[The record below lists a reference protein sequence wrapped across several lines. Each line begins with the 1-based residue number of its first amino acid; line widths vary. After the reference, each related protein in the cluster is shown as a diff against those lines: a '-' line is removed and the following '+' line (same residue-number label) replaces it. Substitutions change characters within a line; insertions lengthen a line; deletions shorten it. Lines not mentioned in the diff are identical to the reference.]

1 MDDETIREILGT
13 RAIAVDA
20 IIKARCQ
27 DLIIQQLKRDRDR
40 LESELKIL
48 AKKVEKYETDINVK
62 HELEVKLTSE
72 RDVLKESLKRTQFDL
87 EKQTKKVDLEF
98 NKRQKM
104 RKSYGILNKSIQSDD
119 SDVLNALNDLR
130 EGLMN

>member
-27 DLIIQQLKRDRDR
+27 DLIIQQLKRDKDR
-40 LESELKIL
+40 LESENKTL

-87 EKQTKKVDLEF
+87 EKQTRKVDLEF